1 MNRQDLFMAGLALI
15 LALLAIGAAIHNQ
28 DRYYRLP
35 KVRWIDER
43 WGRGV
48 ARIVYAVA
56 GLVLLALAILILS
69 GWTVLGL

>member
-15 LALLAIGAAIHNQ
+15 LALLAIGGAVHNH

-48 ARIVYAVA
+48 VRIVYAVA

-69 GWTVLGL
+69 GWTVLGP